1 MEGAAGRLEV
11 EGALEALGSPDE
23 SPASGSA
30 AALAGALAAAVVVKA
45 ARASSRAGAAAQAL
59 LLQQR
64 LARSAV
70 EDAEALGE
78 ARTLLAGAAGDDF
91 RLGGALVRA
100 MAIPAAIASDCA
112 DVAQLASAE
121 REHVLGDF
129 RPDLQAAAALA
140 AGAAQ
145 AAAHLV
151 AVNLAATPADERVE
165 ASSAAATVAADVVAE
180 FGAL

>member
-1 MEGAAGRLEV
+1 MEGGDRRLEV
-11 EGALEALGSPDE
+11 EGALEALGSPARA
-23 SPASGSA
+23 PASGSA

-45 ARASSRAGAAAQAL
+45 ARASARDGAAAQAL
-59 LLQQR
+59 ALQQR

-70 EDAEALGE
+70 DDADALAEARL
-78 ARTLLAGAAGDDF
+78 LLAGPAGDDF

-112 DVAQLASAE
+112 DVAALAAAE
-121 REHVLGDF
+121 REHVLGDY

-151 AVNLAATPADERVE
+151 AVNLAARPDDERV
-165 ASSAAATVAADVVAE
+165 ASSRGAAAGAADVVAG
-180 FGAL
+180 FGAV